1 MDSVW
6 DDARIEDSTM
16 EEPVGSSHA
25 QEKVALIKSTLLKLE
40 QEDILEG
47 DPWVQ
52 LVRLISDEERD
63 EEFTTFKDYLSEVKN
78 VNDKSITGVALIHYI
93 IVYDRADY
101 IELLH
106 GNPSGVKLDLNLFDD
121 VVGYTPL
128 MWGFCLQR
136 RNCCLELFNAFDE
149 IKFNLTNKAGLS
161 AWDMVPPYS
170 PLSEFLE
177 QNNMFRYR
185 TENHKV
191 PQISPPKGSSFLM
204 TNNDDAATKET
215 FDNIDL
221 QVAGLT
227 LSSAADDNL
236 FLDTDDKDKDHSQ
249 RPSAFID
256 PTYTED
262 YHGTFNF
269 DKLSTDQYLEFSD
282 FDIPQI
288 LNLLISL
295 PQKEPHMTTY
305 PAGLIY
311 QCTRYADHKI
321 KSKSLVESLINLS
334 LTKILTSVSS
344 NGAAGLVSTDASLQ
358 AGDIVLQSYWLSCL
372 SFLYYYLCR
381 DESFFKR
388 HPSVLQE
395 LINTIHSIIIE
406 LTSSIHSRLI
416 SLIDS
421 TLLAYTTIQ
430 DVKQTLYKR
439 DWNFF
444 KKRKQAKLLLKEKN
458 TKQLKKQQ
466 KKEHQPQ
473 GQDQDNQNEQEQQGG
488 HDSDDRASS
497 NDDNKSNISVF
508 YDKEILRHLYPPS
521 FEEQMKPSPL
531 KIVQIFGALLYVLN
545 LHQTHPIFQQ
555 QCLSISVKWFATTLF
570 NKILKDKKKRSLSRA
585 HAIQIRLNLSTLE
598 SWIQNNDFCVPKPV
612 LIDDFMWQR
621 FPMTLIRDVGEIDLS
636 DPILRNVASYK
647 PVNKDD
653 KDWIYDMSNSL
664 FYYQSFHRI
673 AQIHLEPVFQLLQWL
688 QVATTLDSEDSL
700 ISTMNLLPG
709 LTPVQ
714 LLKSME
720 KYNYELNESKFNSKL
735 RKFLNNKIK
744 DDKMSKF
751 NAYLQEHEIPYLVLP
766 TIAEMTDLYSKGP
779 DSHTFQPF
787 LPGSIQDDLYE
798 IHDINTKQRQDEPQ
812 ISRSDSNT
820 LDSSD
825 NEDGT
830 EIENR
835 ENKDDV
841 GNSEKAYGGSEGSV
855 VNGGNDDYFKELNVP
870 SSTAQRPAWSNND
883 DMEQN
888 PW

>member
-1 MDSVW
+1 MNSVW
-6 DDARIEDSTM
+6 DDARIEDRM
-16 EEPVGSSHA
+16 VREPTGSSHA
-25 QEKVALIKSTLLKLE
+25 QEKLALIKSTLLKLD
-40 QEDILEG
+40 QDDKLESG
-47 DPWVQ
+47 SWVQ
-52 LVRLISDEERD
+52 LVKLICDEDRE
-63 EEFTTFKDYLSEVKN
+63 EEFTTFKELLKEVRN

-93 IVYDRADY
+93 IAFDRADY

-106 GNPSGVKLDLNLFDD
+106 DNPSGAKLDLNLVDD

-128 MWGFCLQR
+128 MWSFSLQR

-149 IKFNLTNKAGLS
+149 INFNMTNKAGLT

-185 TENHKV
+185 TEVKHEI
-191 PQISPPKGSSFLM
+191 PQISQPKDTSLLS
-204 TNNDDAATKET
+204 TNEDSTTKET

-227 LSSAADDNL
+227 LSPGANDNL
-236 FLDTDDKDKDHSQ
+236 FLDSDNKNMNHSQ
-249 RPSAFID
+249 GAATLID

-262 YHGTFNF
+262 YHGTFDY
-269 DKLSTDQYLEFSD
+269 DKLSADQYLEFSD

-311 QCTRYADHKI
+311 QCIRYADHKI

-344 NGAAGLVSTDASLQ
+344 NGAAGLISTEASLQ

-381 DESFFKR
+381 DDSFFKR

-406 LTSSIHSRLI
+406 LTSSIHCRLI

-421 TLLAYTTIQ
+421 TLLSYTTIQ

-458 TKQLKKQQ
+458 RKQLKDQQ
-466 KKEHQPQ
+466 KKEHYRKS
-473 GQDQDNQNEQEQQGG
+473 QDQENRKEEENQQDGI
-488 HDSDDRASS
+488 DSDDRVST
-497 NDDNKSNISVF
+497 NDDNNSNASLF

-531 KIVQIFGALLYVLN
+531 KIVQIFGALSYVLN

-555 QCLSISVKWFATTLF
+555 QCLSISVNWFATTLF

-598 SWIQNNDFCVPKPV
+598 SWIQNNDFCVPKPM

-636 DPILRNVASYK
+636 DPILRNVATYK
-647 PVNKDD
+647 PIGENN
-653 KDWIYDMSNSL
+653 KDWIYDTSNSL
-664 FYYQSFHRI
+664 FYYQPFHKI

-688 QVATTLDSEDSL
+688 QVATTLDSEESL
-700 ISTMNLLPG
+700 ISTMSLLPRI
-709 LTPVQ
+709 TPVQ

-720 KYNYELNESKFNSKL
+720 KYNYELNENKFNSKL
-735 RKFLNNKIK
+735 KKFLNNKIK
-744 DDKMSKF
+744 DNKMSKAD
-751 NAYLQEHEIPYLVLP
+751 AYLQEHEIPYLVLP
-766 TIAEMTDLYSKGP
+766 TIPEMTDLYSKGP
-779 DSHTFQPF
+779 DSHSFQPF
-787 LPGSIQDDLYE
+787 LPGSIQDDVYE
-798 IHDINTKQRQDEPQ
+798 IHDANFKQRQNEPH
-812 ISRSDSNT
+812 ISQTNSNT
-820 LDSSD
+820 SD
-825 NEDGT
+825 FSEDEDEAQDEAKGSLRESI
-830 EIENR
+830 EIGEAA
-835 ENKDDV
+835 E
-841 GNSEKAYGGSEGSV
+841 SEGNAF
-855 VNGGNDDYFKELNVP
+855 NGGNDDYFKELNIP
-870 SSTAQRPAWSNND
+870 SSTAQRPTWSNND
-883 DMEQN
+883 DIEQN

>member
-6 DDARIEDSTM
+6 DDTRIEDSAVDET
-16 EEPVGSSHA
+16 VGSSHA
-25 QEKVALIKSTLLKLE
+25 QEKIALIKSTLFKLD
-40 QEDILEG
+40 QDDNLEG

-52 LVRLISDEERD
+52 LVKLISDEDRE
-63 EEFTTFKDYLSEVKN
+63 EEFTTFKEWLKEVKN
-78 VNDKSITGVALIHYI
+78 VNDKSVTGVALIHYI
-93 IVYDRADY
+93 IVFDRADY

-106 GNPSGVKLDLNLFDD
+106 DSPPGEKLDLNLFDD

-128 MWGFCLQR
+128 MWSFSLQR
-136 RNCCLELFNAFDE
+136 RDCCLELFNSFDE
-149 IKFNLTNKAGLS
+149 INFNMTNKAGLS

-177 QNNMFRYR
+177 HNNMFRYR
-185 TENHKV
+185 TEKHEA
-191 PQISPPKGSSFLM
+191 PQTSHQKGPSFL
-204 TNNDDAATKET
+204 TNNEDSATKET

-227 LSSAADDNL
+227 LASAADDNL
-236 FLDTDDKDKDHSQ
+236 FLDSSDKNMNSSQ
-249 RPSAFID
+249 GPTAFID

-262 YHGTFNF
+262 YHGTFDF
-269 DKLSTDQYLEFSD
+269 DKLSPDQYLEFSD

-288 LNLLISL
+288 LNLLVSL

-311 QCTRYADHKI
+311 QCIRYADHKI
-321 KSKSLVESLINLS
+321 KSKPLVESLINLS

-344 NGAAGLVSTDASLQ
+344 NGAAGLVSTEASLQ

-395 LINTIHSIIIE
+395 LISTIHSIIIE
-406 LTSSIHSRLI
+406 LTSSIHCRLI

-444 KKRKQAKLLLKEKN
+444 KKRKQAKLLLKEIN
-458 TKQLKKQQ
+458 RKQSKEKQ
-466 KKEHQPQ
+466 KKEFYR
-473 GQDQDNQNEQEQQGG
+473 QDQNQENQNEQEERSGD
-488 HDSDDRASS
+488 DSDDRVST
-497 NDDNKSNISVF
+497 NDDNRSNASQF

-531 KIVQIFGALLYVLN
+531 KIIQIFGALSYVLN

-555 QCLSISVKWFATTLF
+555 QCLSISVNWFSTTLF

-598 SWIQNNDFCVPKPV
+598 SWIQNNDFCVPKPM

-636 DPILRNVASYK
+636 DPILRNVATYK
-647 PVNKDD
+647 PVDEND
-653 KDWIYDMSNSL
+653 KDWIYDTTNSL
-664 FYYQSFHRI
+664 FYYQPFHKI

-688 QVATTLDSEDSL
+688 QVATTLDSEESL
-700 ISTMNLLPG
+700 VSTMNLLPRI
-709 LTPVQ
+709 TAVQ

-720 KYNYELNESKFNSKL
+720 KYSYELNENKFNSKL
-735 RKFLNNKIK
+735 KKFLSNKVK
-744 DDKMSKF
+744 DDKMSKA
-751 NAYLQEHEIPYLVLP
+751 NPYLQEHEIPYLVLP
-766 TIAEMTDLYSKGP
+766 TIPEMTDLYSKGP
-779 DSHTFQPF
+779 DSHSFQPF
-787 LPGSIQDDLYE
+787 LPGSIQDEVYE
-798 IHDINTKQRQDEPQ
+798 LHDTNFNERQNEPQ
-812 ISRSDSNT
+812 ISRATSNT
-820 LDSSD
+820 LRSSND
-825 NEDGT
+825 DDGT
-830 EIENR
+830 ENEIKENR
-835 ENKDDV
+835 EDV
-841 GNSEKAYGGSEGSV
+841 NVNEAAYTTPEGNLL
-855 VNGGNDDYFKELNVP
+855 NGGNDDYFKKLNIP
-870 SSTAQRPAWSNND
+870 SSTAQRPAWSNSD
-883 DMEQN
+883 DIEQN

>member
-6 DDARIEDSTM
+6 DDARIEDNTVD
-16 EEPVGSSHA
+16 EQVDSSHA
-25 QEKVALIKSTLLKLE
+25 QEKIALIKSTLFKLDQDDKLE
-40 QEDILEG
+40 SE
-47 DPWVQ
+47 PWVQ
-52 LVRLISDEERD
+52 LVKLISDEDRE
-63 EEFTTFKDYLSEVKN
+63 EEFTTFKDCLREVSN

-93 IVYDRADY
+93 IVFDRAAY

-106 GNPSGVKLDLNLFDD
+106 DNPSGAKLDLNIVDD

-128 MWGFCLQR
+128 MWSFSLQR
-136 RNCCLELFNAFDE
+136 RSCCLELFNSFDE
-149 IKFNLTNKAGLS
+149 INFNMTNKAGLS

-185 TENHKV
+185 AEKHEI
-191 PQISPPKGSSFLM
+191 PQISQPKDASILI
-204 TNNDDAATKET
+204 NNEDSTTKET

-236 FLDTDDKDKDHSQ
+236 FLDSDHNNLNHSQ
-249 RPSAFID
+249 GPSAFVD
-256 PTYTED
+256 PTFTED
-262 YHGTFNF
+262 YHGTFDF
-269 DKLSTDQYLEFSD
+269 EKLLTDQYLEFSD

-295 PQKEPHMTTY
+295 PQKEPHITTY

-311 QCTRYADHKI
+311 QCIRFADHKI

-344 NGAAGLVSTDASLQ
+344 NGAAGLVSTEASLQ

-406 LTSSIHSRLI
+406 LTSSIHCRLI
-416 SLIDS
+416 SLVDS

-444 KKRKQAKLLLKEKN
+444 KKRKQAKLLSKEKN
-458 TKQLKKQQ
+458 RKQLKEQQ
-466 KKEHQPQ
+466 KKEQHL
-473 GQDQDNQNEQEQQGG
+473 QDQDQENENEQKQQGE
-488 HDSDDRASS
+488 DDFDDRVST
-497 NDDNKSNISVF
+497 NDDDKSSASLF

-531 KIVQIFGALLYVLN
+531 KIVQIFGALSYVLN

-555 QCLSISVKWFATTLF
+555 QCLSISVNWFATTLF

-598 SWIQNNDFCVPKPV
+598 SWIQNNDFRVPKPM

-636 DPILRNVASYK
+636 DPILRNVATYK
-647 PVNKDD
+647 PVNEDD
-653 KDWIYDMSNSL
+653 KDWIYDTSNSL
-664 FYYQSFHRI
+664 FYYQPFHRI

-688 QVATTLDSEDSL
+688 QVATTLDSEESL
-700 ISTMNLLPG
+700 ISTMNLLPR
-709 LTPVQ
+709 LTAVQ

-720 KYNYELNESKFNSKL
+720 KYNYELNENKFNSKL
-735 RKFLNNKIK
+735 KKFLSNEIK
-744 DDKMSKF
+744 DGKLSKT
-751 NAYLQEHEIPYLVLP
+751 NVYLQEHEIPYLVLP
-766 TIAEMTDLYSKGP
+766 TVPEMTDLYSKGP
-779 DSHTFQPF
+779 DSHSFQPF
-787 LPGSIQDDLYE
+787 LPGSIEDDVYE
-798 IHDINTKQRQDEPQ
+798 IHDTNFKQRQNEPQ
-812 ISRSDSNT
+812 PNVTTFGFDEGST
-820 LDSSD
+820 
-825 NEDGT
+825 ED
-830 EIENR
+830 EMEENR
-835 ENKDDV
+835 EVEDIN
-841 GNSEKAYGGSEGSV
+841 GENHISSEGV
-855 VNGGNDDYFKELNVP
+855 VLNGGNDEYFKELNIP
-870 SSTAQRPAWSNND
+870 SSTAQRPAWLNND